1 MPVGQ
6 SNIKS
11 RCACLI
17 VSCQFWVTPGDERTA
32 IMMRRRVLNVRRI
45 DPMFKSLDNT
55 WRADMDDQ
63 ATSPGEELVWQHDVD
78 IDRASLS

>member
-1 MPVGQ
+1 
-6 SNIKS
+6 
-11 RCACLI
+11 
-17 VSCQFWVTPGDERTA
+17 
-32 IMMRRRVLNVRRI
+32 
-45 DPMFKSLDNT
+45 MFKSLDNT